1 MIHKII
7 SLINYYTGKYLTL
20 KKQENKEKIDKQWKN
35 YFLNDNKFIF
45 KLRHNISIYLYNDS
59 VLARLI
65 YEGFEKNEIDYIEKS
80 LNNGDIFVD
89 IGANIGLFSLI
100 ASQLVGEK
108 GKVISFEP
116 SPITFNRLQENIN
129 LNKFSNIE
137 VVNKGI
143 SDNVGKL
150 SINLYEEGFDAW
162 NSFAPPSANFN
173 RPSKKIDVEV
183 NTLDSE
189 LKRIDKNKIK
199 IIKIDVEGW
208 EKFVLLGAE
217 DILTNYSPIIMM
229 EFTESNTFSAG
240 YMVQDLYDILVAK
253 GYIWHEIINGELHP
267 SPKKLHY
274 PYNNLIAIKP

>member
-7 SLINYYTGKYLTL
+7 SLINYYTGKYLAQ

-65 YEGFEKNEIDYIEKS
+65 YEGFEKNEIDYIEKN

-129 LNKFSNIE
+129 LNNFSNIE
-137 VVNKGI
+137 IVNKGI
-143 SDNVGKL
+143 SDNVGNL
-150 SINLYEEGFDAW
+150 SINLYEEGFDAFNYTEKMGNALLVCGDVYLW
-162 NSFAPPSANFN
+162 ILLMETAFDRSISGYCRCHFPGGHSSSRTGCGGSGTADNHSFGT
-173 RPSKKIDVEV
+173 R
-183 NTLDSE
+183 
-189 LKRIDKNKIK
+189 
-199 IIKIDVEGW
+199 
-208 EKFVLLGAE
+208 
-217 DILTNYSPIIMM
+217 Y
-229 EFTESNTFSAG
+229 
-240 YMVQDLYDILVAK
+240 
-253 GYIWHEIINGELHP
+253 
-267 SPKKLHY
+267 
-274 PYNNLIAIKP
+274 